1 MDRALSEVF
10 SGRRV
15 TLFARLLSQ
24 ARHVHARYGTS
35 WLGIVADLSYIR
47 GDATEGTRDSVGSS
61 RARKSYPF
69 QERMKA
75 MGSPWRLR
83 VRNTRT

>member
-1 MDRALSEVF
+1 M
-10 SGRRV
+10 
-15 TLFARLLSQ
+15 
-24 ARHVHARYGTS
+24 
-35 WLGIVADLSYIR
+35 
-47 GDATEGTRDSVGSS
+47 GSS

-83 VRNTRT
+83 VRNIPHIDVVETIAGGTGRRLELFVECAIVRALIAAPGEPAH